1 MLMVDAYLSTLSFL
15 NDFSALQINIIPLP
29 VTMDRKIKKKNTG
42 QIKFLMVTI
51 K

>member
-15 NDFSALQINIIPLP
+15 IDFSALQINIPLP
-29 VTMDRKIKKKNTG
+29 VTTDKKIKKNTS
-42 QIKFLMVTI
+42 QIKFLTVTI